1 MLSHHH
7 EISVCIILDICE
19 VLGNFLLFGVFFSGM
34 LNICLLEVFV
44 AVKKNDQLM
53 LTCLHKKEKTMK
65 R

>member
-1 MLSHHH
+1 M
-7 EISVCIILDICE
+7 CIILDICE
-19 VLGNFLLFGVFFSGM
+19 VLGNFLLFGFFFSGM